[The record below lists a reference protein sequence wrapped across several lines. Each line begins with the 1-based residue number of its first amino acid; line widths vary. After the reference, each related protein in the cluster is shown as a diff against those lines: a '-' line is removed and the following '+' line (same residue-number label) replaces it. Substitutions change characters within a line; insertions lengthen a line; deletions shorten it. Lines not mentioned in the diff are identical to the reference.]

1 MASEPTSFTIKQNK
15 DFYNEYDLYQDEDYY
30 ANLNGYYADLNGNL
44 NTLSFEELKT
54 KIPTMSELLSECP
67 TDSNPSYYTHT
78 KYDPLPGVFE
88 VVPHK
93 IYQYRNKA
101 DDIANLT
108 MIRGKTGWIVLDTR
122 TTISS
127 CKTAVD
133 LIMKTVET
141 APIVAVIISHSHYNR
156 FGGYDYVANEETPL
170 YLPQNFKQ
178 SFLDEN
184 IYANEVTSRR
194 AQYMYGAQLKDSITK
209 ATDNTTGK
217 KNEINTSFPYSKH
230 TTVINQKQTIV
241 IDGVEIEFIP
251 TPETEAPA
259 NMMLYFS
266 EFEALYGADNF
277 CVVMHNLG
285 TLRGTKVRSGKVWSK
300 ALDDAIVSYGKD
312 IQIHFAGHG
321 PALFG
326 NERINKFWRT
336 KRDLYKHIHDQTL
349 RYANK
354 GYNMTEIAEFV
365 RLPDSL
371 NKERCCRGL
380 YGSLNHNIKSQ
391 YQLYLGTY
399 DSNPAHLDE
408 LPPRELAVKFVEAF
422 GGVEKTLEIGQDAYN
437 KGEYRWA
444 ATVLNH
450 LVFADVNNMKAR
462 ELLATTYD
470 QLSYVAECASWRY
483 NYQTSA
489 LELRNLNDK
498 KPKDFGFKLENVPL
512 EAFSEFLAIHVDPKI
527 LENIKGTIKIVDLTN
542 NEKVTIVVSNSVITI
557 RKEDI
562 EYDVLIEA
570 EKENL
575 VKLFKKQVTLNELLK
590 TKKITITNTG
600 ISTNLEKTFVDAVDL
615 EQKYFSFVEPK

>member
-1 MASEPTSFTIKQNK
+1 
-15 DFYNEYDLYQDEDYY
+15 
-30 ANLNGYYADLNGNL
+30 
-44 NTLSFEELKT
+44 
-54 KIPTMSELLSECP
+54 
-67 TDSNPSYYTHT
+67 
-78 KYDPLPGVFE
+78 
-88 VVPHK
+88 
-93 IYQYRNKA
+93 
-101 DDIANLT
+101 
-108 MIRGKTGWIVLDTR
+108 
-122 TTISS
+122 
-127 CKTAVD
+127 
-133 LIMKTVET
+133 
-141 APIVAVIISHSHYNR
+141 AVIISHSHFDH
-156 FGGYDYVANEETPL
+156 FGGYTAVGNEDTPL
-170 YLPQNFKQ
+170 FVPEKFEE

-184 IYANEVTSRR
+184 IYVNEAQARR
-194 AQYMYGAQLKDSITK
+194 QQYMYGTFLHDSMTK
-209 ATDNTTGK
+209 VTDNTNSKDKPLTCLPK
-217 KNEINTSFPYSKH
+217 SKH
-230 TTVINQKQTIV
+230 TTAIKEKCTIE
-241 IDGVEIEFIP
+241 IDGIAFEFIP
-251 TPETEAPA
+251 TPNTEAPA
-259 NMMLYFS
+259 NMMFYLP
-266 EFEALYGADNF
+266 EFKAIFVADNF
-277 CVVMHNLG
+277 ASCMHNLG
-285 TLRGTKVRSGKVWSK
+285 TLRGAKVRSGKIWSK

-483 NYQTSA
+483 NYQTA
-489 LELRNLNDK
+489 AYELRNLNDK
-498 KPKDFGFKLENVPL
+498 KPRDFSFPIEAIPMRDFGD
-512 EAFSEFLAIHVDPKI
+512 FLAVHVDPNVIEGLDCKI
-527 LENIKGTIKIVDLTN
+527 RIEDTNNKESAILVICNSTINSRDGGDEYDGEIKGSKQDLVDIFMRKQKLDELIEKGKIIVKNEKIVKT
-542 NEKVTIVVSNSVITI
+542 
-557 RKEDI
+557 
-562 EYDVLIEA
+562 
-570 EKENL
+570 L
-575 VKLFKKQVTLNELLK
+575 VE
-590 TKKITITNTG
+590 G
-600 ISTNLEKTFVDAVDL
+600 IDCVPKYFTFVGPHV
-615 EQKYFSFVEPK
+615 